1 MEILMNTKRD
11 TLTNKLFSL
20 LANSNAKNTD
30 NNPSNEE
37 RNYAKHILK
46 ETLTSI
52 SLLQSSNQKQTH
64 NKFILNEVIKLNEDN
79 HAKNQTQMLLDE
91 TLQSRKDLTLLTYG
105 SLVGE
110 INDVDE
116 IKIYLDFI
124 NKTLEKLNDV
134 ESRLVYYESLG
145 NCRHSPRAFHL
156 LESHLFKNTN
166 PLDEFHILR
175 AMSNFNQQNLF
186 ISNKRL
192 LEHLL
197 TSIFLNRTN
206 AIVAANRIQEEL
218 KLEALNLIL
227 TKPFE
232 FDEEHLKMKLIL
244 MEISD
249 RTNKLTREF
258 RHFAKKLIKSKSKL
272 IEATS
277 KELFEKKDFFEYLSY
292 RFDAANENAN
302 SNVLLDQKINGNK
315 QPRDEKEMN
324 QTIAFNLKQFMSDES
339 FLRLLDFSV
348 AYYTNEKK
356 NDKHLDLIRVCF
368 FFILRIRTKKYLRI
382 IRLFTV
388 KPLLYH

>member
-1 MEILMNTKRD
+1 MNTRRD
-11 TLTNKLFSL
+11 ALINKLFSL
-20 LANSNAKNTD
+20 LTNSNTD
-30 NNPSNEE
+30 INSTSNEE
-37 RNYAKHILK
+37 RYLTKHILK

-52 SLLQSSNQKQTH
+52 SLLQSFDQKQTH

-91 TLQSRKDLTLLTYG
+91 TLQSLKDLTLLTYG
-105 SLVGE
+105 SLIGE
-110 INDVDE
+110 INVDNE
-116 IKIYLDFI
+116 ITLYLDFI

-156 LESHLFKNTN
+156 LESHLFKNLN

-175 AMSNFNQQNLF
+175 AMGNFNQQNLF

-206 AIVAANRIQEEL
+206 TIVGVVVNRIQEEL

-258 RHFAKKLIKSKSKL
+258 RHFAKKLLKSKTKL

-277 KELFEKKDFFEYLSY
+277 KELFEKKDYFEYLSY
-292 RFDAANENAN
+292 RFDAALENAN
-302 SNVLLDQKINGNK
+302 SNVLLDQTINGNK
-315 QPRDEKEMN
+315 QKRDGNKMN

-339 FLRLLDFSV
+339 FLRLLEFSV
-348 AYYTNEKK
+348 AYYANEKK
-356 NDKHLDLIRVCF
+356 NDQHLDLIRVGF
-368 FFILRIRTKKYLRI
+368 FLFIKN
-382 IRLFTV
+382 
-388 KPLLYH
+388 